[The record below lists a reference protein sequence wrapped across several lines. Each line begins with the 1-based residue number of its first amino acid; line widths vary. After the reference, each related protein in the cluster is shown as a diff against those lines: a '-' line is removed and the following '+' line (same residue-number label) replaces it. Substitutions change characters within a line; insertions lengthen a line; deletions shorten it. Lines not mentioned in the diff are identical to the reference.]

1 MATKRLVSKNVEKKL
16 FLHNTYTSFQYNF
29 LKTKK
34 QELNMKRLVMGAV
47 AAAVLATS
55 GLAADYTLKFSH
67 VVSDN
72 TPKGKAARF
81 FEQRLEELSGGKI
94 DVQVYPSS
102 QLYKDNAVLKAIRLD
117 SVQMAAP
124 SFSKFGKIVPQLSI
138 FDLPFLFR
146 DTNHLHAVQDGTVGE
161 KLKGLV
167 TKKGIV
173 ALSFWDNGFKQLSS
187 SKKALI
193 APSDAKGQKF
203 RIMSSKVLE
212 AQFHAVGANPQM
224 MPFSEVYSGLQQGVI
239 DGQENTNSNI
249 FTKKF
254 YEVQKYLTVTNH
266 GYLGYLVVMSK
277 KFWNKLPAD
286 LQANVK
292 QAMKEATDEERR
304 LAQELNDSQFAKIKE
319 YAAKSGKLEIINLSA
334 DQIGAWRTA
343 VSKIYPEFYS
353 KKTIGEDLIKETINT
368 K

>member
-1 MATKRLVSKNVEKKL
+1 MKKL
-16 FLHNTYTSFQYNF
+16 VL
-29 LKTKK
+29 
-34 QELNMKRLVMGAV
+34 GAV
-47 AAAVLATS
+47 AAAMVATS
-55 GLAADYTLKFSH
+55 GLAAEYTLKFSH
-67 VVSDN
+67 VVSPN
-72 TPKGKAARF
+72 TPKGKAADF
-81 FEQRLEELSGGKI
+81 FEKRLEELSGGKI

-102 QLYKDNAVLKAIRLD
+102 QLYKDNAVLKALRLN

-124 SFSKFGKIVPQLSI
+124 SFSKFGKIVPQLAL

-146 DTNHLHAVQDGTVGE
+146 DIDHLHKVQDGEVGQA
-161 KLKGLV
+161 LKDKV
-167 TKKGIV
+167 AAKGIV

-187 SKKALI
+187 SSKALI
-193 APSDAKGQKF
+193 NPEDAKGQKF

-249 FTKKF
+249 YTKKF
-254 YEVQKYLTVTNH
+254 HEVQKHLSLTDH

-286 LQANVK
+286 LQANVT
-292 QAMKEATDEERR
+292 QAMKEATEKEREY
-304 LAQELNDSQFAKIKE
+304 AQELNDSQLAAIKAYADKTGDLKIYNLTAEQKE
-319 YAAKSGKLEIINLSA
+319 
-334 DQIGAWRTA
+334 AWRNA

-353 KKTIGEDLIKETINT
+353 DRKIGQDLIEKTIAT

>member
-1 MATKRLVSKNVEKKL
+1 MKKKVLGIMAIAL
-16 FLHNTYTSFQYNF
+16 
-29 LKTKK
+29 
-34 QELNMKRLVMGAV
+34 
-47 AAAVLATS
+47 LAS
-55 GLAADYTLKFSH
+55 SAMAADFTLKFSH

-81 FEQRLEELSGGKI
+81 FEKRLEELSKGRI
-94 DVQVYPSS
+94 DVQIYPSS

-124 SFSKFGKIVPQLSI
+124 SFSKFGKIVPQLAL
-138 FDLPFLFR
+138 FDLPFLFK
-146 DTNHLHAVQDGTVGE
+146 DIDHLHKVQDGEVGS
-161 KLKGLV
+161 KLKALV
-167 TKKGIV
+167 AKKGFV
-173 ALSFWDNGFKQLSS
+173 ALNFWDNHFKQLSS

-193 APSDAKGQKF
+193 MPDDAKGQKF

-212 AQFHAVGANPQM
+212 AQFHALGANPQM

-254 YEVQKYLTVTNH
+254 YEVQKYLTISNH
-266 GYLGYLVVMSK
+266 GYLGYLVVLSK

-286 LQANVK
+286 LQATLV
-292 QAMKEATDEERR
+292 QAMNEATQKEREY
-304 LAQELNDSQFAKIKE
+304 AEDLNTKQFNLIKE
-319 YAAKSGKLEIINLSA
+319 YAKKTGKLEIITLTTEQRNAWAKKVSA
-334 DQIGAWRTA
+334 
-343 VSKIYPEFYS
+343 IYPKFYS
-353 KKTIGEDLIKETINT
+353 DRKIGKDLIDGALNT

>member
-1 MATKRLVSKNVEKKL
+1 MRK
-16 FLHNTYTSFQYNF
+16 
-29 LKTKK
+29 
-34 QELNMKRLVMGAV
+34 LVMGAV
-47 AAAVLATS
+47 ATAVLATA

-67 VVSDN
+67 VVSPN
-72 TPKGKAARF
+72 TPKGKAADF
-81 FEQRLEELSGGKI
+81 FEKRLEELSGGKI
-94 DVQVYPSS
+94 DVQIYPSS

-124 SFSKFGKIVPQLSI
+124 SFSKFGKIVPQLSL

-146 DTNHLHAVQDGTVGE
+146 DIDHLHAVQDGKVGI

-167 TKKGIV
+167 YKKGIV
-173 ALSFWDNGFKQLSS
+173 ALNFWDNGFKQLSS
-187 SKKALI
+187 SKKALVT
-193 APSDAKGQKF
+193 PEDAKGQKF

-249 FTKKF
+249 YTKKF
-254 YEVQKYLTVTNH
+254 YEVQKYMTVTNH

-277 KFWNKLPAD
+277 KFWNKLPKD
-286 LQANVK
+286 LKKNVT
-292 QAMKEATDEERR
+292 QAMNEATAKEREY
-304 LAQELNDSQFAKIKE
+304 AQELNDAQFAKIKE
-319 YAAKSGKLEIINLSA
+319 YATKSGRLEIINLSD
-334 DQIGAWRTA
+334 DQIAAWRTS

-353 KKTIGEDLIKETINT
+353 KKTIGEDLIKATIAT

>member
-1 MATKRLVSKNVEKKL
+1 MKKL
-16 FLHNTYTSFQYNF
+16 LLGTI
-29 LKTKK
+29 
-34 QELNMKRLVMGAV
+34 
-47 AAAVLATS
+47 AAAVVAS
-55 GLAADYTLKFSH
+55 SAMAADYTLKFSH

-102 QLYKDNAVLKAIRLD
+102 QLYKDNAVLKALRLN

-124 SFSKFGKIVPQLSI
+124 SFSKFGKIVPQLAL
-138 FDLPFLFR
+138 FDLPFIFR
-146 DTNHLHAVQDGTVGE
+146 DAKHLHDVQDGEVGQA
-161 KLKGLV
+161 LKDKV
-167 TKKGIV
+167 TAKGIV
-173 ALSFWDNGFKQLSS
+173 ALNYWDNAFKQLSS
-187 SKKALI
+187 NKNALTMP
-193 APSDAKGQKF
+193 ADAEGQKF

-239 DGQENTNSNI
+239 DAAENPISNI
-249 FTKKF
+249 YTKKF
-254 YEVQKYLTVTNH
+254 HEVQKYLTVSNH

-277 KFWNKLPAD
+277 KFWNSLPAD

-292 QAMKEATDEERR
+292 QAMNEATEKERQY
-304 LAQELNDSQFAKIKE
+304 AAELNDSQFELIKE
-319 YAAKSGKLEIINLSA
+319 YAKKTGKLEINELTA
-334 DQIGAWRTA
+334 EQKEAWRNA

-353 KKTIGEDLIKETINT
+353 DRKIGKDLIEKTIAT